1 MSYKLE
7 FSKEA
12 HKALKKMD
20 KHQSALITRWL
31 YMNIDG
37 IDDPHSRGKA
47 LTSNLSG
54 YWRYRIGDFRVI
66 CEIHEDRLVV
76 LVVSIGHRRDI
87 YKG

>member
-1 MSYKLE
+1 MSYRLK

-12 HKALKKMD
+12 IKTLKKMD

-31 YMNIDG
+31 YLNIDG
-37 IDDPHSRGKA
+37 IANPYSRGKA
-47 LTSNLSG
+47 LTSNLAG

-66 CEIHEDRLVV
+66 CEMHDDQLVV
-76 LVVSIGHRRDI
+76 LVISIGHRRDV